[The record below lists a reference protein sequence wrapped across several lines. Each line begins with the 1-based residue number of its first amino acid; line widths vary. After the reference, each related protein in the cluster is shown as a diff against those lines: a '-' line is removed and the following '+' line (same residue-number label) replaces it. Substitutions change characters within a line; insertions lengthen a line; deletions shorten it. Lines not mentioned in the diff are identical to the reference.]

1 MVINRL
7 KGFSVKESV
16 PYSDMVMV
24 MVISLLKWCIN
35 NSSGCSERLRDASIS
50 AWCSFKCSGRGD
62 NRMKCYRIA
71 EQCALCE
78 KACKMKKMCTGSVCT
93 SDASKFFFAA
103 MNRRPSALQCSR
115 GEYHQPWESDG
126 PAARAGIKPS
136 EGKTMT
142 LTGFWIFFSILGILL
157 V

>member
-35 NSSGCSERLRDASIS
+35 NSLVAVKGWEMLLLVLDAALNAVAGVIIGWSVIELLNNVHCVKKL
-50 AWCSFKCSGRGD
+50 AKWRK
-62 NRMKCYRIA
+62 
-71 EQCALCE
+71 CAL
-78 KACKMKKMCTGSVCT
+78 GVCAPMT
-93 SDASKFFFAA
+93 HLSFFAA
-103 MNRRPSALQCSR
+103 MNRWPSASQCSR
-115 GEYHQPWESDG
+115 GEYHQPWERDER
-126 PAARAGIKPS
+126 AARAGIKPS

-142 LTGFWIFFSILGILL
+142 LTGSWKQKIKGSS
-157 V
+157 